1 MSLKVGIYCEDAGSG
16 IGGAESVTA
25 VLAEAMLSDGH
36 DVDVLHR
43 GPAISVRGLTDNY
56 GTKLDG
62 VRLRYV
68 DMEREPPVLTKNP
81 LRRYEAERRRHAWL
95 SEPYDVF
102 VSIVHGTPPFCHARL
117 GALIVLFPVMSAPY
131 VSLQGGVAIGEALRR
146 PAGFLYHGWEWRR
159 RMESYRVKTAI
170 SEFSRVWTRRRWGIE
185 CEVVHPPVDVHFRKT
200 RKERA
205 ILSVGRFA
213 LEIDGHTKSQ
223 PEMIVTF
230 REMEDEGLR
239 GWEYFCVGGLR
250 DTPEHHAY
258 FERLR
263 SPGASGSTRLAA
275 NLDRSA
281 LKNLF
286 ERASVFWH
294 ASGYGRDEATDPMRV
309 EHFGIATVEAMAA
322 GCVPV
327 VINRGG
333 QAEIIEHGNT
343 GFLWNTLAE
352 LKEYTAILVSDEA
365 LRARMAE
372 AARTAA
378 QRFSREAFAEKFRRL
393 LRPLSQGASHPNIH
407 PHHTSC
413 A

>member
-1 MSLKVGIYCEDAGSG
+1 LSLKVGIYNEDLGGG
-16 IGGAESVTA
+16 IGGAECVMA
-25 VLAEAMLSDGH
+25 MLAETMLSEGH

-43 GPAISVRGLTDNY
+43 IPTLSLQDLAENF
-56 GTKLDG
+56 GTPLDG

-68 DMEREPPVLTKNP
+68 DAEREPPVLTRNP
-81 LRRYEAERRRHAWL
+81 RRRYEAERRRHAWL

-117 GALIVLFPVMSAPY
+117 GALIVLFPVLSAPY
-131 VSLQGGVAIGEALRR
+131 VSLQGGVETGEALRR

-170 SEFSRVWTRRRWGIE
+170 SEFSRVWTRRRWGVE
-185 CEVVHPPVDVHFRKT
+185 CEVVHPPVDVHFRT
-200 RKERA
+200 TEKERV

-213 LEIDGHTKSQ
+213 LETEGHTKSQ
-223 PEMIVTF
+223 PEMVAAF

-239 GWEYFCVGGLR
+239 DWEYFCVGGLR
-250 DTPEHHAY
+250 DTPEHRAY
-258 FERLR
+258 FERVR
-263 SPGASGSTRLAA
+263 SSVESSATRLAT
-275 NLDRSA
+275 NLGRSA

-294 ASGYGRDEATDPMRV
+294 ASGYGRDERTDPMRV

-333 QAEIIEHGNT
+333 QTEIVEHGAT
-343 GFLWNTLAE
+343 GFLWDTFAE

-372 AARTAA
+372 AARAAA

-393 LRPLSQGASHPNIH
+393 LRPSPQGA
-407 PHHTSC
+407 
-413 A
+413 AA

>member
-1 MSLKVGIYCEDAGSG
+1 MSLKVGIYNEDLGGG
-16 IGGAESVTA
+16 IGGAESVMA

-43 GPAISVRGLTDNY
+43 IPMLSVRDLTDNF
-56 GTKLDG
+56 GTTLDG

-68 DMEREPPVLTKNP
+68 DTEREPPMLTRNP
-81 LRRYEAERRRHAWL
+81 RRRYETERRRHAWL

-117 GALIVLFPVMSAPY
+117 GVLIVLFPVMSAPY
-131 VSLQGGVAIGEALRR
+131 VSLQGGIAVGEALRR
-146 PAGFLYHGWEWRR
+146 PAGFLYHEWEWRR

-170 SEFSRVWTRRRWGIE
+170 SELSRVWTRRRWGVE

-200 RKERA
+200 EKERV

-213 LEIDGHTKSQ
+213 LETEGHTKSQ
-223 PEMIVTF
+223 PEMVAAF

-250 DTPEHHAY
+250 DTPEHRAY

-263 SPGASGSTRLAA
+263 SSGATRLAA
-275 NLDRSA
+275 NLGRGA

-309 EHFGIATVEAMAA
+309 EHFGISTVEAMAA

-333 QAEIIEHGNT
+333 QTEIIEHGAT
-343 GFLWNTLAE
+343 GFLWDTLAE
-352 LKEYTAILVSDEA
+352 LKEYTAMLVNDEA
-365 LRARMAE
+365 LRASMAE
-372 AARTAA
+372 AARAAA

-393 LRPLSQGASHPNIH
+393 LRPSPQGAAVQAARP
-407 PHHTSC
+407 

>member
-1 MSLKVGIYCEDAGSG
+1 MSLKVGIYCEDAGGG
-16 IGGAESVTA
+16 IGGAESLTA
-25 VLAEAMLSDGH
+25 VLAEAMLADGH
-36 DVDVLHR
+36 DVDMLHC

-56 GTKLDG
+56 GTTLQG

-68 DMEREPPVLTKNP
+68 DTGCEAPVLTRNP
-81 LRRYEAERRRHAWL
+81 WRRYEAERRRHAWL

-102 VSIVHGTPPFCHARL
+102 VSIVHGMPPFCHARL
-117 GALIVLFPVMSAPY
+117 GALIVLFPIMSAPY
-131 VSLQGGVAIGEALRR
+131 MSLQGGVGVREALRR

-159 RMESYRVKTAI
+159 RMESYHIKTAI
-170 SEFSRVWTRRRWGIE
+170 SEFSRVWTRRRWGVD

-200 RKERA
+200 EKERV

-213 LEIDGHTKSQ
+213 LEGDGHTKSQ
-223 PEMIVTF
+223 PEMIAAF
-230 REMEDEGLR
+230 RDMEADGSR

-250 DTPEHHAY
+250 DTPEHRAY
-258 FERLR
+258 FDRLR
-263 SPGASGSTRLAA
+263 SSRATGAMTLAA
-275 NLDRSA
+275 NLDRGA

-294 ASGYGRDEATDPMRV
+294 ASGYGQDEATDPMRV
-309 EHFGIATVEAMAA
+309 EHFGISTVEAMAA

-333 QAEIIEHGNT
+333 QTEIVEHGAT
-343 GFLWNTLAE
+343 GFLWDTLAE
-352 LKEYTAILVSDEA
+352 LKEYTATLVSDEA

-372 AARTAA
+372 AARAAA
-378 QRFSREAFAEKFRRL
+378 QRFSREAFTEKFRQL
-393 LRPLSQGASHPNIH
+393 LRPSTQGLAAQATRRP
-407 PHHTSC
+407 

>member
-1 MSLKVGIYCEDAGSG
+1 MSLKVGIYNEDLGGG
-16 IGGAESVTA
+16 IGGAESVMA
-25 VLAEAMLSDGH
+25 VLAEAMLSEGH

-43 GPAISVRGLTDNY
+43 IPALSVRGLADNF
-56 GTKLDG
+56 GTTLDG

-68 DMEREPPVLTKNP
+68 DTEREPPVLTGNP

-102 VSIVHGTPPFCHARL
+102 VAIVHGTPPFCHARL
-117 GALIVLFPVMSAPY
+117 GALIVLFPGMSAPY
-131 VSLQGGVAIGEALRR
+131 VGLQGGVAAGEALRC
-146 PAGFLYHGWEWRR
+146 PAGFLYHRWAWGR
-159 RMESYRVKTAI
+159 RMESYHVKTAI
-170 SEFSRVWTRRRWGIE
+170 SEFARLWTRRRWGVE

-200 RKERA
+200 EKERV

-213 LEIDGHTKSQ
+213 LETEGHTKSQ
-223 PEMIVTF
+223 PEMIAAF
-230 REMEDEGLR
+230 REMEEEGLR
-239 GWEYFCVGGLR
+239 GWEYYCVGGLR
-250 DTPEHHAY
+250 DTPEHRAY

-263 SPGASGSTRLAA
+263 SLGASGATRLAA
-275 NLDRSA
+275 NLGRGE

-309 EHFGIATVEAMAA
+309 EHFGISTAEAMAA

-333 QAEIIEHGNT
+333 QPEIVEHGAT
-343 GFLWNTLAE
+343 GFLWETPAE
-352 LKEYTAILVSDEA
+352 LKEHTATLVGDDV

-372 AARTAA
+372 AARAAA

-393 LRPLSQGASHPNIH
+393 LR
-407 PHHTSC
+407 T
-413 A
+413 